1 MHLPHV
7 RRPKTRLLA
16 VLATVVALV
25 SSACGAGPDSAGGGS
40 GGDAKDQSLTI
51 GMDYVTQNYD
61 PISAT
66 ATADYTYWR
75 FVYDTLVSTDD
86 GTPKPWAAESF
97 TAIDAQHWRFKLREG
112 VTFTNGEPLDAEAVR
127 YTFQRALDDKKT
139 PWRVR
144 IEALQ
149 RMAIVDPL
157 TIDFFLSTPVGNWP
171 TRTSV
176 VWLVPPKYTQEN
188 PDALVTKP
196 VGTGP
201 FTVDSF
207 SPGESVAL
215 SPNKDFWGTVPTLRS
230 VELRAIP
237 EDSTRISALMAG
249 DVDVAYR
256 VLPDFAEQVE
266 NGGKKLVS
274 VPSGQSANIFF
285 QTTTDTP
292 LKDKRVRQAIDYA
305 IDKNALRESI
315 TQSYG
320 RDLAGQLVGKNS
332 VGFNPDMK
340 ARPYDPDKARQ
351 LLKEAGYADGVT
363 VAFDYSL
370 GRYFRDKEVGQ
381 AVSGYLQA
389 VGITVQQNP
398 MEGGAWLDRL
408 YSGSW
413 GPINYWSIQDAPAY
427 DVSWTLE
434 IFRSTNIRKIDADPK
449 LDQMLDES
457 FTITDT
463 KERSEALAE
472 LSKYAQDQ
480 AYYVAFH
487 ADPGL
492 YAIDPSVEGVRF
504 LPSTYINLFDA
515 KRV

>member
-1 MHLPHV
+1 V

-40 GGDAKDQSLTI
+40 GGDTKDQSLTI

-66 ATADYTYWR
+66 ATADYTYFR

-86 GTPKPWAAESF
+86 GTPKPWAAKSF
-97 TAIDAQHWRFKLREG
+97 TAIDAQHWRFTLREG

-434 IFRSTNIRKIDADPK
+434 IFRSTNIRKIVADPK